1 MGGRLKFYH
10 LFSFVDSARGSL
22 AHGMAPHTHMAEAY
36 LLQWKCIYG
45 GWRASQNA
53 SGPWCLIP
61 FIVIINHFVN
71 NLFDI
76 ATIKFAYQREIL
88 QACVY
93 RYWFDDVVWCD
104 WCKINVVDMDNC
116 DKGTVQTCHLPIC
129 LWSTNPGS
137 HWFTKE
143 LSQAINKWNA
153 YLYS

>member
-104 WCKINVVDMDNC
+104 WLDVKSMLWIWTIVTKVRY
-116 DKGTVQTCHLPIC
+116 KHVIYQYVYGQQTQGLIG
-129 LWSTNPGS
+129 LQRN
-137 HWFTKE
+137 
-143 LSQAINKWNA
+143 
-153 YLYS
+153 YLKL